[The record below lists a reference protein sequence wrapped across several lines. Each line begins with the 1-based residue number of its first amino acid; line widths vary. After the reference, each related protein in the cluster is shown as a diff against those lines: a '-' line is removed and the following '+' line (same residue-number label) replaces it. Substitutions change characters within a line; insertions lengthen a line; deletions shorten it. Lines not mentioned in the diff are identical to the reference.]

1 MESEPPVDQSEVHPE
16 VNDSGSVEAE
26 QNDTEDSTQ
35 WTAFDNQNQ
44 ASSSEN
50 WADFSKPISSEES
63 KSDIVSKKVTKGVSQ
78 PESDHGESKNEETN
92 HMEKVEDTLVAGTD
106 EDKKSEHEAGDVGD
120 TKDDK
125 MTNHS
130 EDRPN
135 KINEIRDEIQ
145 EDYEGMSST
154 NLDKND

>member
-1 MESEPPVDQSEVHPE
+1 MDQSEVHPE
-16 VNDSGSVEAE
+16 VNDSGSVKAE
-26 QNDTEDSTQ
+26 QNDTEDSAQ
-35 WTAFDNQNQ
+35 WTAFDNRNQ

-63 KSDIVSKKVTKGVSQ
+63 KSDIVSNKVTKGVSQ
-78 PESDHGESKNEETN
+78 PENDHGESKNEETN

-106 EDKKSEHEAGDVGD
+106 EDKKTEHEAGDVGD

-135 KINEIRDEIQ
+135 KINEIKDEIQ

>member
-1 MESEPPVDQSEVHPE
+1 
-16 VNDSGSVEAE
+16 
-26 QNDTEDSTQ
+26 
-35 WTAFDNQNQ
+35 
-44 ASSSEN
+44 
-50 WADFSKPISSEES
+50 
-63 KSDIVSKKVTKGVSQ
+63 
-78 PESDHGESKNEETN
+78 
-92 HMEKVEDTLVAGTD
+92 MEKVEDTLVAGTD